1 MICKGLAPNIDN
13 ACHTLVLGSMPGIQS
28 LAEQQY
34 YAHPQNRFWRM
45 MAQLLNEELPVSYD
59 GKLSMLLLHHIALWD
74 SIGACEREGSLDST
88 IKKEQGNDF
97 TALLVRYPKIQ
108 TVCFNGAKSAAAF
121 KRFNQPLLA
130 RHGLAFFALPST
142 SPANAR
148 FRMADLLAAWGKAI
162 APKARCLK

>member
-97 TALLVRYPKIQ
+97 TALL
-108 TVCFNGAKSAAAF
+108 
-121 KRFNQPLLA
+121 A